1 MTTLLPD
8 DCRGA
13 RRALLARADGD
24 LPAAEADA
32 LARHLAACAACR
44 ARAESLDAAIAAL
57 RGLPPA
63 LPFPDDALESVWDRT
78 LRAAPP
84 EGAAVVRLADR
95 VADGA
100 ADRAVDGSAD
110 RSADRS
116 RDRAARAS
124 HRATWRLALAAAALL
139 AAVLG
144 PWLAFRARDD
154 ARFAGPPGP
163 GPVPVTATLTPEE
176 RRAAA
181 ELRLVLQ
188 LTDRALQRSQRAA
201 VDGVLRRGVAP
212 ALRRVPML
220 REIVPDRP
228 APHGAAVEAAR

>member
-8 DCRGA
+8 DCRSA
-13 RRALLARADGD
+13 RRALLARGDGD
-24 LPAAEADA
+24 LPAAEAGA
-32 LARHLAACAACR
+32 LARHLAACASCR
-44 ARAESLDAAIAAL
+44 ARAASLDAAIAAL

-63 LPFPDDALESVWDRT
+63 LPFPADALESVWDRT
-78 LRAAPP
+78 LRAAPA
-84 EGAAVVRLADR
+84 EGAPVVRLADR
-95 VADGA
+95 AADGG
-100 ADRAVDGSAD
+100 V
-110 RSADRS
+110 
-116 RDRAARAS
+116 AS
-124 HRATWRLALAAAALL
+124 VAPPPRATSWRLALAAAALL

-154 ARFAGPPGP
+154 GRFAGPPGP
-163 GPVPVTATLTPEE
+163 APAAVAAALTPEE

-201 VDGVLRRGVAP
+201 VDGVLRRGVGP
-212 ALRRVPML
+212 ALRRVPVL

>member
-8 DCRGA
+8 ECRSA
-13 RRALLARADGD
+13 RRALLTRADGD
-24 LPAAEADA
+24 LPAAEAAA
-32 LARHLAACAACR
+32 LARHLAACASCR
-44 ARAESLDAAIAAL
+44 ARAESLDATIAAL

-78 LRAAPP
+78 LRAAPA
-84 EGAAVVRLADR
+84 EGATVVRLADR
-95 VADGA
+95 AVDGA
-100 ADRAVDGSAD
+100 A
-110 RSADRS
+110 RSPR
-116 RDRAARAS
+116 
-124 HRATWRLALAAAALL
+124 RATWRLALAAAALL

-154 ARFAGPPGP
+154 GRFAGPPGP
-163 GPVPVTATLTPEE
+163 QPATVAAALTPEE

-201 VDGVLRRGVAP
+201 VDGVLRRGVDP
-212 ALRRVPML
+212 ALRRIPLL

-228 APHGAAVEAAR
+228 TPRGAAVEAAR

>member
-24 LPAAEADA
+24 LPAAEAAA
-32 LARHLAACAACR
+32 LARHLAACASCR

-84 EGAAVVRLADR
+84 ERAPVVRLADR
-95 VADGA
+95 AADGA
-100 ADRAVDGSAD
+100 A
-110 RSADRS
+110 RSPR
-116 RDRAARAS
+116 
-124 HRATWRLALAAAALL
+124 RATWRLALAAAALL

-163 GPVPVTATLTPEE
+163 GPAPVAAALTPEE

-201 VDGVLRRGVAP
+201 VDGVLRRGVGP
-212 ALRRVPML
+212 ALRRVPVL

-228 APHGAAVEAAR
+228 APHGAAVETTR